1 MKLLLLIYS
10 GPTPQRIAALLEL
23 HDAPGYTEFTN
34 ARGAGS
40 TGRIEGSRAWP
51 GTATVF
57 FTVVP
62 DERVS
67 ALRAAILAYRAR
79 GVEGEHLHVAVMPTE
94 DYF

>member
-10 GPTPQRIAALLEL
+10 GPMPQRIAALLEA

-34 ARGAGS
+34 ARGAGT
-40 TGRIEGSRAWP
+40 TGRMEGTRAWP

-57 FTVVP
+57 LSIVP
-62 DERVS
+62 EGRVRE
-67 ALRAAILAYRAR
+67 LRDAVLAYRA
-79 GVEGEHLHVAVMPTE
+79 GAAEGEHLHVAVMPTE